1 MKRYL
6 IDCIKD
12 FKSYI
17 PKAVTKQLSLLWLRF
32 QKNRLSATLT
42 STSSMQE
49 GKDINFNQCG
59 NTWLLNAQ
67 RYKRAAEKLF
77 KMSEK
82 RDGEFLE

>member
-1 MKRYL
+1 
-6 IDCIKD
+6 
-12 FKSYI
+12 
-17 PKAVTKQLSLLWLRF
+17 
-32 QKNRLSATLT
+32 
-42 STSSMQE
+42 MQE

-82 RDGEFLE
+82 RDGEFLEWECQGMYPHPIPYFLVMQGLSVPHLKINEKGFKEHTLRT